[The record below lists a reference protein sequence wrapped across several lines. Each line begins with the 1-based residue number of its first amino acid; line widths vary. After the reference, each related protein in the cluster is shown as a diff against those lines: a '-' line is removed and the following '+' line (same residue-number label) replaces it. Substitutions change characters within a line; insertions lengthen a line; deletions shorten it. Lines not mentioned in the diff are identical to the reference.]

1 MGDDS
6 MPYRHPQL
14 WLVLASVLTFVAMA
28 APQDQPSLG
37 DIARQARQQKQQ
49 NQDAQ
54 AKDGQGKPAA
64 SRETKVITDESLPEH
79 TGDTASSAPASED
92 SAGADSAS
100 AAPQGKLSAGEW
112 KARIQA
118 KKSVVDS
125 LQSNIDELEK
135 SIRFA
140 PGNCTRCVEW
150 NQRQR
155 QKQQEVGRMRGQL
168 ESARKQ
174 LEDMQDSA
182 RKQGYGNSVYEP

>member
-37 DIARQARQQKQQ
+37 DVARQQKQQ
-49 NQDAQ
+49 DKDAQ
-54 AKDGQGKPAA
+54 AKDVQGKPAA

-79 TGDTASSAPASED
+79 TGDTASAAPAFED

-100 AAPQGKLSAGEW
+100 AAPQGKLSAAEW

-125 LQSNIDELEK
+125 LQGNIDELEK

-140 PGNCTRCVEW
+140 LGNCARCVEW
-150 NQRQR
+150 NERQR
-155 QKQQEVGRMRGQL
+155 QKQQEVGRMKGQL

-174 LEDMQDSA
+174 LEDMQDTA
-182 RKQGYGNSVYEP
+182 RKQGYGSSVYEP